1 MVRIESN
8 IPKYLKIIRNQ
19 KTRDFPLASKRAFA
33 KMQTLLDKACSE
45 LRQTDFNFPKICVSP
60 SKQIVLD
67 QNKND
72 ARKVLDYII
81 NLFNGL
87 PNWAHPLTQI
97 NLMPPTTAVSV
108 VTAFLTALFNPDI
121 CSPELAGEQI
131 AQAEERIVKFLSNL
145 VGYDPQKAFGFF
157 TYGGSL
163 AIQYGILL
171 GLEKASPGRFRHG
184 QKEETKILC
193 SEAAHFSIQYAAGI
207 LGLGSNS
214 VIAVK
219 TKEDGSMDLK
229 DLDLKAR
236 EILQRGKKI
245 ACVVGTLGT
254 TDNFALD
261 DLRGIFYLRNK
272 WQAEFSLNYP
282 ISIHADAAIGWAWSF
297 FKNYD
302 FSTNPLQFPLETL
315 QALQKILT
323 RIKHLEK
330 ADTVSLNPHKYGYV
344 PIPAS
349 FILFKQ
355 EDDAL
360 SSLRRGIK
368 EAPQLGKT
376 TIGRSTGSYT
386 IETTRS
392 PIGVLTTLANFLFL
406 GIEGYQAILGRVVE
420 MGLLLRQK
428 LKQIKGV
435 EVFNEHGLG
444 GGTTFCFTCPAWTLE
459 EQNLIN
465 ETIVNRLSFQSVP
478 VNLSLTR
485 IGGKTAIKSL
495 IITPFLESEDIDKL
509 VSSIRAVAVDMN
521 LS

>member
-1 MVRIESN
+1 
-8 IPKYLKIIRNQ
+8 
-19 KTRDFPLASKRAFA
+19 
-33 KMQTLLDKACSE
+33 
-45 LRQTDFNFPKICVSP
+45 
-60 SKQIVLD
+60 
-67 QNKND
+67 
-72 ARKVLDYII
+72 
-81 NLFNGL
+81 
-87 PNWAHPLTQI
+87 
-97 NLMPPTTAVSV
+97 
-108 VTAFLTALFNPDI
+108 
-121 CSPELAGEQI
+121 
-131 AQAEERIVKFLSNL
+131 
-145 VGYDPQKAFGFF
+145 
-157 TYGGSL
+157 
-163 AIQYGILL
+163 
-171 GLEKASPGRFRHG
+171 
-184 QKEETKILC
+184 
-193 SEAAHFSIQYAAGI
+193 
-207 LGLGSNS
+207 
-214 VIAVK
+214 
-219 TKEDGSMDLK
+219 MDLK

-420 MGLLLRQK
+420 MGLLLRRK
-428 LKQIKGV
+428 LKQMKGV

-465 ETIVNRLSFQSVP
+465 ETIFNRLSFQSVP